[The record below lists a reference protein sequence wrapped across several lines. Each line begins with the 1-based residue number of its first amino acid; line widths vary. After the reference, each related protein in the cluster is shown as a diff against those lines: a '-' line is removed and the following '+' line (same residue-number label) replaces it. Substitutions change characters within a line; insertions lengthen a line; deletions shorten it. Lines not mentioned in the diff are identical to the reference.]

1 MVNLVPA
8 KCPSCGAQLELD
20 DNMKRAECKF
30 CKSTIIVDDAIE
42 KYKLEIS
49 GNVKVSGIQGESDK
63 IDIARKYIKL
73 DKYEE
78 AQKIINEILEKNPFY
93 LEAIKMLI
101 EIEKKD
107 CEDALNGKLTKNIW
121 IEIDKNDYEN
131 THNSKFTKRIV
142 SNPKLDKYSKLVKD
156 IRNKTMGEIVKNI
169 INDCLDKLT
178 TIEKLDE
185 SHEYDN
191 FVKEYKNTFDELSKK
206 TDEFIKKENERQ
218 AIFNQ
223 KYEKDEAMKKELIEK
238 CNIYLKK
245 VPKKKPNKN
254 IPLLLQALKIDITKY
269 GKNMCM
275 IDTYN
280 TYEDAAGGGYFIDYH
295 APQPYIKS
303 INWFGITIG
312 GIMLSDEKNP
322 DTNEYKYYDYYDKS
336 QISYEGDK
344 KFGYN
349 SYLYKIISF
358 EREENIPYEEQISI
372 LDDLIASTSIKSK
385 INNLFK

>member
-1 MVNLVPA
+1 
-8 KCPSCGAQLELD
+8 
-20 DNMKRAECKF
+20 
-30 CKSTIIVDDAIE
+30 
-42 KYKLEIS
+42 
-49 GNVKVSGIQGESDK
+49 
-63 IDIARKYIKL
+63 
-73 DKYEE
+73 
-78 AQKIINEILEKNPFY
+78 
-93 LEAIKMLI
+93 
-101 EIEKKD
+101 
-107 CEDALNGKLTKNIW
+107 
-121 IEIDKNDYEN
+121 
-131 THNSKFTKRIV
+131 
-142 SNPKLDKYSKLVKD
+142 
-156 IRNKTMGEIVKNI
+156 MGEIVKNI